1 MILKNSKIWKKKK
14 RQAIKVAKEVVGH
27 FAEENSIHRGY

>member
-1 MILKNSKIWKKKK
+1 MKKK

-27 FAEENSIHRGY
+27 FAEENSIHRGYQDS